1 METVCITLPPQLK
14 KILDKYVE
22 SQNSLFGL
30 DRTEYIRSLIIAD
43 LKKHD
48 LI

>member
-14 KILDKYVE
+14 EIMDDYVKDQ
-22 SQNSLFGL
+22 SRLFGM

-43 LKKHD
+43 LKKHNK
-48 LI
+48 I